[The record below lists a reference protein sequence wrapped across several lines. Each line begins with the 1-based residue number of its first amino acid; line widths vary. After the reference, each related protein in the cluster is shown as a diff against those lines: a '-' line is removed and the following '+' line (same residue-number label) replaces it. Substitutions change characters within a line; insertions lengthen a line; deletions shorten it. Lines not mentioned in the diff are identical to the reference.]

1 MQVKIVMRVEYV
13 GLLPTV
19 QPKGGV
25 LRFILSPQHDNVD
38 TLLKWRVPIPGVEP
52 GPPGWKPGILT
63 ARPYGTPL
71 IIIRLNLIIFC
82 LYFSL
87 DINFFNVV

>member
-25 LRFILSPQHDNVD
+25 LGFIVPPQHD
-38 TLLKWRVPIPGVEP
+38 TEETHLKVLVPIPGVEP
-52 GPPGWKPGILT
+52 GPPG
-63 ARPYGTPL
+63 
-71 IIIRLNLIIFC
+71 
-82 LYFSL
+82 
-87 DINFFNVV
+87 